1 MRSISALVLVAFF
14 TAGPAFA
21 AEEEQG
27 ALVEKVAVKN
37 RLFNTRGRFELGL
50 NLGFSVLNQLTE
62 HYTGNLNISFNFVET
77 FAIELLAGGS
87 YTRHTSLAN
96 QVADNFNKSNVMS
109 SDDLS
114 NLWEMVANG
123 TLGLRWQFLYG
134 KIGGLLQDVLLGN
147 PIHFQFYVAVG
158 GGAGFFKRES
168 VVICNQTSTGR
179 VGGECLQYLTETK
192 ASPVVTLALG
202 WRFFLPTIGNNH
214 SLRVE
219 VRDFS
224 YFDSYVENFNRAAAL
239 TPGNE
244 LGNGTP
250 VSNPGISN
258 LVQVHVGY
266 SYMF

>member
-1 MRSISALVLVAFF
+1 MKRVALLCIITLTCAL
-14 TAGPAFA
+14 PAAA

-62 HYTGNLNISFNFVET
+62 HYTGNFNLSFNFVET
-77 FAIELLAGGS
+77 FAVELLAGGS

-96 QVADNFNKSNVMS
+96 QVADNFNKSNVME

-114 NLWEMVANG
+114 NLWEMVANA

-147 PIHFQFYVAVG
+147 PIHFQFYVSLG

-168 VVICNQTSTGR
+168 VVICNQTSTGK
-179 VGGECLQYLTETK
+179 VGGECLSYLTETK
-192 ASPVVTLALG
+192 PSPLVTLALG

-219 VRDFS
+219 IRDFA
-224 YFDSYVENFNRAAAL
+224 YLDSYVENFKRALAL
-239 TPGNE
+239 GADPTG
-244 LGNGTP
+244 GGVP